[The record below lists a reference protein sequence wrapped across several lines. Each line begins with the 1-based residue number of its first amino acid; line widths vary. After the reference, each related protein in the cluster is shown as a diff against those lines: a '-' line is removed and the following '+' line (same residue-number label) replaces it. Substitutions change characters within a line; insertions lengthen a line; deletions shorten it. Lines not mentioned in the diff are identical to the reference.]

1 MWLLAWEK
9 TRHLATLPLVSPPN
23 DVKKPR
29 NQETGVEIPYW
40 WRVTTQ
46 IWVVPLSGWIKFPTW
61 HEQLEA
67 LPRSGYVNERSKEN
81 YRRNISRVDA
91 AQQNVRYH
99 NTATLNNVTVRT
111 GIILEDPGEGQR
123 EK

>member
-1 MWLLAWEK
+1 MVEFPAFICGRGRKGWLQVNIILRTALL
-9 TRHLATLPLVSPPN
+9 RHTKYSILFWYFN
-23 DVKKPR
+23 D
-29 NQETGVEIPYW
+29 
-40 WRVTTQ
+40 
-46 IWVVPLSGWIKFPTW
+46 
-61 HEQLEA
+61 
-67 LPRSGYVNERSKEN
+67 RSKEK
-81 YRRNISRVDA
+81 YRGNITRKDA